1 MKIEAPLT
9 VRRVPV
15 HDLDPGPPRH
25 TEEQI
30 ATLRAKVR
38 RLGIFRPVLG
48 RGDGRIGAGRGL
60 WEAAVAE
67 GLSTVPVIDIP
78 GLSDAEWEALA
89 SFEDKSAEAGV
100 WRGAGMALQPSGL
113 GGVASEPMG
122 FHGAEIAPLV
132 SRIEKAPGA

>member
-1 MKIEAPLT
+1 MKLT
-9 VRRVPV
+9 GPVSVRRVPV
-15 HDLDPGPPRH
+15 HALDPGPPRH

-38 RLGIFRPVLG
+38 RLGVFRPVLG

-67 GLSTVPVIDIP
+67 GLATVPVIDIP

-89 SFEDKSAEAGV
+89 KVEDKSAEAGV
-100 WRGAGMALQPSGL
+100 WRGAGMALHPSGI
-113 GGVASEPMG
+113 GGIAAGPMG
-122 FHGAEIAPLV
+122 FHGAEISPLV

>member
-9 VRRVPV
+9 ARLVPV
-15 HDLDPGPPRH
+15 DELDPGPPRH

-38 RLGIFRPVLG
+38 RLGVFRPVLG

-67 GLSTVPVIDIP
+67 GLATVPVIDIP

-89 SFEDKSAEAGV
+89 KVEDKSADAGF
-100 WRGAGMALQPSGL
+100 WRGAGMALQPFGIGGL
-113 GGVASEPMG
+113 AAEPMG

-132 SRIEKAPGA
+132 PRIEKAPGA